1 MIHKDN
7 NFYDVVGIGNAI
19 VDVMAKVGE
28 GFLTERELP
37 KGGMTLVNAP
47 DAGKIYAEI
56 ISPVVLKFSTNCSKF
71 TSPET
76 TFSGID
82 TSEFE
87 E

>member
-1 MIHKDN
+1 MNKDN

-28 GFLTERELP
+28 GFLTERDLP

-56 ISPVVLKFSTNCSKF
+56 MPPKLCLSVKF
-71 TSPET
+71 PEVQRP
-76 TFSGID
+76 IRLQP
-82 TSEFE
+82 
-87 E
+87 